1 MRSSSREGVGNGTR
15 GGQAHVKI
23 IASLRINNGLKC
35 QRGTSSI
42 CFSAAN
48 PTATAT
54 TTKHLLPPIA
64 PPLPL
69 ASHYICMS
77 VLKINPKLNW
87 SERNNAMALK
97 EPSSRFSNKFAEC
110 LSASES
116 ETNLWHVFQFLCPLL
131 RPLFSSLPPTVG
143 KPASSR
149 VNLPKVS
156 ASLCPQSTSHSLPR
170 SLPFHKEAETADSNC
185 KRKMCH
191 RLPPWHHYPLS
202 TPVPPSATLLH
213 FNSVFLLFLSRL
225 LQRGRLFKRILN
237 AASKKKSQ
245 TKLAKKYW
253 REKQKLRECVRER
266 ERWREGERYLCEL
279 LRRCIHRMICECAYK
294 LSKSGWKNWR
304 KEYNK

>member
-1 MRSSSREGVGNGTR
+1 MRSSSREGVGSGTR

-54 TTKHLLPPIA
+54 TTTQLLPPIA

-191 RLPPWHHYPLS
+191 RLPPWQHHPTPL
-202 TPVPPSATLLH
+202 LL
-213 FNSVFLLFLSRL
+213 LL
-225 LQRGRLFKRILN
+225 LQLCCILIQFSCRFFRVSYN
-237 AASKKKSQ
+237 AVACLSGFWTALPKKTQ

-253 REKQKLRECVRER
+253 REKQKLKEWKRER
-266 ERWREGERYLCEL
+266 ERGVKERERGRTLF
-279 LRRCIHRMICECAYK
+279 MWAA
-294 LSKSGWKNWR
+294 
-304 KEYNK
+304 